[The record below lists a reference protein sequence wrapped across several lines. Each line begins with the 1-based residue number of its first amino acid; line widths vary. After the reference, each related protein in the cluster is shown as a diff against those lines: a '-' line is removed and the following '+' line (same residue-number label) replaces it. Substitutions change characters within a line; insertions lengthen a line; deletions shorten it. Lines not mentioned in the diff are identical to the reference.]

1 MATTQT
7 FDDRDPVE
15 ALAEEFLLRRRN
27 GEQPTVREYVDAYPS
42 LAEGI
47 RTHFPTVLML
57 EHFKS
62 CSLSSPCSSPCGSE
76 VAMFMKRSRNRFSV
90 ASPSRFSRKIRYS
103 IPTNFIVFTARLE
116 PRPVCITPT
125 SCLSSV
131 SDSRTAGIIL

>member
-57 EHFKS
+57 
-62 CSLSSPCSSPCGSE
+62 
-76 VAMFMKRSRNRFSV
+76 
-90 ASPSRFSRKIRYS
+90 
-103 IPTNFIVFTARLE
+103 
-116 PRPVCITPT
+116 
-125 SCLSSV
+125 V
-131 SDSRTAGIIL
+131 SA